1 MKKIVIFIATI
12 FLLSISVFAAPT
24 VSVNKYLNNKNL
36 MIKKV
41 PTAIKLSKAE
51 DPAGLGN
58 VYVFNKDGG
67 MSLFLRYN
75 GNKVTV
81 LQNDCEKNLVLYGV
95 KLSQR
100 KKTADKAL
108 KKRSWKYTRKEKGG
122 GGCWLEYKK
131 GTARIRLLING
142 GRVNCYQWQRG

>member
-81 LQNDCEKNLVLYGV
+81 TTRTYDL
-95 KLSQR
+95 R
-100 KKTADKAL
+100 
-108 KKRSWKYTRKEKGG
+108 RS
-122 GGCWLEYKK
+122 
-131 GTARIRLLING
+131 ARMLMPKSLRM
-142 GRVNCYQWQRG
+142 Q